1 MKLGEIIKSYR
12 AQSKLTMR
20 ELAERCGV
28 SHSYIAMLESEKN
41 SKTGEPITPS
51 LITLK
56 KIADGLGITLNELI
70 IDADDI
76 PVKLSEETSNNTIN
90 GNNNII
96 GNGNTVSNTLTEA
109 EQALLDM
116 YNQMNIIKK
125 SKLIAYASELLK
137 EP

>member
-1 MKLGEIIKSYR
+1 MNINEIIKEKR
-12 AQSKLTMR
+12 IQMGLTML
-20 ELAERCGV
+20 ELSQIVGV
-28 SHSYIAMLESEKN
+28 SEGTISRWESGDIEN
-41 SKTGEPITPS
+41 MRRD
-51 LITLK
+51 
-56 KIADGLGITLNELI
+56 KIGALARALNISPAVIMGWE
-70 IDADDI
+70 D
-76 PVKLSEETSNNTIN
+76 PHSNNTIN

-96 GNGNTVSNTLTEA
+96 GNGNTVSTLLTEA